1 MMKLEVESEKYVNLD
16 LSMFEQT
23 PQLVLARTWDEV
35 YVRCVGCTRY
45 FVGLI

>member
-1 MMKLEVESEKYVNLD
+1 MLKLD

-23 PQLVLARTWDEV
+23 PHLVLARTWDEV
-35 YVRCVGCTRY
+35 YLRCVGCSRY